1 MKLPGKKRI
10 ITLGVIA
17 IVLFAGFVYAGLF
30 FEFVKVPTGAMKNTI
45 LPGDR
50 LVANRLS
57 GQIKRGDII
66 LFKFPK
72 DPATRFVKRAIGL
85 PGDMVS
91 CDSKTNKVLVN
102 GQALDEHRVFVEPQ
116 YNNDDV
122 TGLKPVRD
130 EGGAL
135 WTVFYYK
142 AEDDSLGAGSFA
154 GDFAGMN
161 GVTEPFKVPVKGDPI
176 PDEIKGDGKLRRV
189 YDPDNDGRYDDDQYY
204 VLGDNRD
211 NSLDS
216 RFWGTV
222 PRGLIDG
229 KPFMIYWSV
238 ARDES
243 GKETTRWNRVFA
255 KLK

>member
-1 MKLPGKKRI
+1 MKPLGKKRI
-10 ITLGVIA
+10 IFLGIIA
-17 IVLFAGFVYAGLF
+17 LVLFGGLLYGALF
-30 FEFVKVPTGAMKNTI
+30 LEFVRVPTGSMKNSI
-45 LPGDR
+45 LPGDH

-57 GQIKRGDII
+57 GEIKRGDIV

-72 DPATRFVKRAIGL
+72 EPATGFVSRVIGL
-85 PGDMVS
+85 PGDRVWL
-91 CDSKTNKVLVN
+91 DSKTKKVLVN
-102 GQALDEHRVFVEPQ
+102 DRELDEHRVFVEPQ
-116 YNNDDV
+116 YDNDDV
-122 TGLKPVRD
+122 GPLKSARD
-130 EGGAL
+130 DGGAL
-135 WTVFYYK
+135 WMVFYNK
-142 AEDDSLGAGSFA
+142 AEDGSEDDLLFNDSAASY
-154 GDFAGMN
+154 
-161 GVTEPFKVPVKGDPI
+161 GVGKPFTVPVKGDPI
-176 PDEIKGDGKLRRV
+176 REEIKSDGKLRRV
-189 YDPDNDGRYDDDQYY
+189 YDPDNDGRYDDDQYF

-243 GKETTRWNRVFA
+243 GRETTRWNRAFS